1 MALRGRALNKK
12 RLKAR
17 LLKTKKAPERKR
29 RCFFC
34 NIKIGI
40 ETLFTLASLMTS
52 TGQKFSMLVLAHFLA
67 PFFNHATQ
75 QTTSVHRDIY
85 AIRITFNVFSATTG
99 EIADETTDEINDLGS
114 VRRRQ
119 TLPQCLILGR

>member
-1 MALRGRALNKK
+1 MFLTQKK
-12 RLKAR
+12 HLSVSAG
-17 LLKTKKAPERKR
+17 A
-29 RCFFC
+29 FFC

-40 ETLFTLASLMTS
+40 ETLLTLASLMTS

-85 AIRITFNVFSATTG
+85 AIRITFNVFSVTAK
-99 EIADETTDEINDLGS
+99 EIVDETTDLDS
-114 VRRRQ
+114 VRCAEEK
-119 TLPQCLILGR
+119 TLPQRFFLGR